1 MSTEIVKKEMSE
13 EVKKLAGEYLS
24 SMGMKLPA
32 KTQNMFINLAAS
44 FGLNPFKREILCVG
58 YGENFSVITGYET
71 YIKRAE
77 RTAKMDGWQC
87 EFEGVENL
95 DKPYQAKAKM
105 TIFRKDWSRPFTH
118 EVYYTEVVQR
128 NKDGRPNQAWAKMP
142 VFMTKKVCMAQA
154 FRLCFPDE
162 FAGMPYT
169 QDEMPEGEVIET
181 KAEVVESKVA
191 APQQPTNQVVNTA
204 TATATATA
212 TSSDN
217 PPQNRI
223 NAFLIYIN
231 NLDFLTAAKCL
242 KNMKADY
249 PNFDFSR
256 YEKYGATMK
265 QDFSEYADM
274 VDNGLFEKASEF
286 LAQLKAEH
294 PKQKYDRW
302 EEYQPSTSTPEPSK

>member
-1 MSTEIVKKEMSE
+1 MSTEIVKKEMSD

-24 SMGMKLPA
+24 SMGMKLPV
-32 KTQNMFINLAAS
+32 KTQTMFINLAAS
-44 FGLNPFKREILCVG
+44 FGLNPFKREIWCVG

-128 NKDGRPNQAWAKMP
+128 NKDGRPNQTWAKMP

-181 KAEVVESKVA
+181 KAEVVETKA
-191 APQQPTNQVVNTA
+191 AA
-204 TATATATA
+204 TAEPQPQAQQQNVTINTTAKNEP
-212 TSSDN
+212 SK
-217 PPQNRI
+217 QRI
-223 NAFLIYIN
+223 QSFLIYVN
-231 NLDFLTAAKCL
+231 NLDFVTAGKAL
-242 KNMKADY
+242 QNMKNDY
-249 PNFDFSR
+249 PEFDFT
-256 YEKYGATMK
+256 KYDGYLNTMK
-265 QDFSEYADM
+265 NDFQKYAYM
-274 VDNGLFEKASEF
+274 VDSGLYEKASEF
-286 LAQLKAEH
+286 LAQLKTEH

-302 EEYQPSTSTPEPSK
+302 EEYQPSTSTPETSK